1 MFSYKTN
8 LTFLVT
14 MEIEINENILGVAIK
29 IKEINEND
37 VLLILYGFLCWIIF
51 RAIHTSCAII
61 IC

>member
-1 MFSYKTN
+1 
-8 LTFLVT
+8 